1 MALIVALAIG
11 IAFGFTLERAGL
23 GTAPKLASM
32 FYFADFTVMK
42 VMFTAIVVA
51 MTGAFWLGRLGAIDL
66 ASVFVPETFLLPQVS
81 GGALF
86 GAGFLIAGLCPGTS
100 CVAAASGRGDGVAV
114 MAGMFAGIA
123 VAGLTFSSFYTTT
136 AFGAWTLPQL
146 LHVSYGVVAGAVIA
160 AFAIAVRRPLLIA
173 LAIATALAGSP
184 YQTHFVEP
192 RDVALWIV
200 QKKPG
205 LQIVDGRTAEAFA
218 MAHIPRSEN
227 RPGDGSVVVRAD
239 GREYV
244 LRGGVEAW
252 MKDVVNTDRPTPA
265 TLYFAPLRR
274 HGC

>member
-23 GTAPKLASM
+23 GTAPKLAGM

-66 ASVFVPETFLLPQVS
+66 AGVFVPETFLLPQLA
-81 GGALF
+81 GGAIF
-86 GAGFLIAGLCPGTS
+86 GAGFLVAGLCPGTS

-114 MAGMFAGIA
+114 MIGMFAGIA
-123 VAGLTFSSFYTTT
+123 GAGLTFSSFYTAT

-173 LAIATALAGSP
+173 LGIATALAGSP
-184 YQTHFVEP
+184 YRTHYVEP

-205 LQIVDGRTAEAFA
+205 LQIVDGRSAEAFES
-218 MAHIPRSEN
+218 AHIPRSEN

-239 GREYV
+239 GHEYV